1 MAIRAVLPG
10 TLEVQALRR
19 VERRNRLAPIPYLA
33 PVGLFL
39 LGMYVYPIAHMLRL
53 SLFDPSFT
61 LRHYQHLL
69 MAPVYLQITLLT
81 FRIAAMVTFVSLVLG
96 YPVAYLLTTAPAQ
109 RRGFFLALVLV
120 PLWTSVLVRNYA
132 WMVLLS
138 KNGVINQLLLTMGV
152 VSKPLSFLFNAT
164 GVVIGLTYILIPF
177 MILALYS
184 VMAGIDHQLL
194 RAGAT
199 LGASPFQCFLRIFLP
214 LSIPGIAA
222 GCLLAFIMG
231 IGSFITPALLGG
243 GRVPMIATLIES
255 QVAGVLNWGLGSAIS
270 MVLLAATLVLFAI
283 YTWIVGTE
291 NLLGAGKGI

>member
-1 MAIRAVLPG
+1 MATRALRPANP
-10 TLEVQALRR
+10 EVQALRR
-19 VERRNRLAPIPYLA
+19 VERRSRLAPIPYLA

-39 LGMYVYPIAHMLRL
+39 LGMYVYPIAHMLLL
-53 SLFDPSFT
+53 SLFDPDFT

-69 MAPVYLQITLLT
+69 TTPVYLQILLLT
-81 FRIAAMVTFVSLVLG
+81 FRLAAVVTLVSLVFG

-138 KNGVINQLLLTMGV
+138 KNGVINQLLLAMGV
-152 VSKPLSFLFNAT
+152 VSKPLSFLFNTT

-177 MILALYS
+177 MILALHS
-184 VMAGIDHQLL
+184 VMAGIDRQLL

-214 LSIPGIAA
+214 LSFPGIAA
-222 GCLLAFIMG
+222 GCLLVFIMG

-270 MVLLAATLVLFAI
+270 MVLLVATLILFAI
-283 YTWIVGTE
+283 YIWIVGTE

>member
-1 MAIRAVLPG
+1 MTTG
-10 TLEVQALRR
+10 TVWPVPHEVKALRR

-33 PVGLFL
+33 PVSLFL
-39 LGMYVYPIAHMLRL
+39 LGMYIYPIAHMLRL

-69 MAPVYLQITLLT
+69 ATPVYLQIMLLT
-81 FRIAAMVTFVSLVLG
+81 FRVAVMVTFVSLALG

-138 KNGVINQLLLTMGV
+138 KNGIINQLLLMMGV
-152 VSKPLSFLFNAT
+152 VSKPLSFLFNTT

-177 MILALYS
+177 MILALHS
-184 VMAGIDHQLL
+184 VMAGIDRQLL

-222 GCLLAFIMG
+222 GCLLVFIMG

-270 MVLLAATLVLFAI
+270 MVLLVATIALFAI
-283 YTWIVGTE
+283 YIWIVRIE
-291 NLLGAGKGI
+291 NLLGAGRGI